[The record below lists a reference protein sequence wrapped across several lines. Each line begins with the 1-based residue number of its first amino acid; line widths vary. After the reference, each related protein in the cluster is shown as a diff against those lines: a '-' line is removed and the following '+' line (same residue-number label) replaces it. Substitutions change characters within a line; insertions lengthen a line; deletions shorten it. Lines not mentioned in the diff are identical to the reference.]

1 MNIHNTECSLV
12 CLSFLLLGPPFKKGA
27 RKQIKTR
34 IVRRLLDKEGS
45 DRLGFFISE
54 ERWLWEA
61 MMETNKVMDSVFI
74 NCCSLV
80 ISVKHKSYSLKLA
93 NEGTQWKNRLKI
105 KQRNYFLFHPHLHQA
120 PYAGTSTVLLFSSL
134 PSRFFF
140 LHILYCFP
148 HIESSRQLSPSILD
162 YGPLLLPVCYLTNWT
177 VSQAIAS
184 LHILLHATF
193 PPKYLPAMLYSKM
206 LWKFLTGQP

>member
-1 MNIHNTECSLV
+1 MNIPNTECSLV

-27 RKQIKTR
+27 RKQIKMR
-34 IVRRLLDKEGS
+34 IVRWLLDKEGS
-45 DRLGFFISE
+45 DRLGFFNSE

-74 NCCSLV
+74 NCRSLV

-140 LHILYCFP
+140 IHILYCFP
-148 HIESSRQLSPSILD
+148 HIESTYNFLPLSWTMVLFSYLYATLPTGLSLR
-162 YGPLLLPVCYLTNWT
+162 LLLHFTFYFT
-177 VSQAIAS
+177 
-184 LHILLHATF
+184 LHFHQNTC
-193 PPKYLPAMLYSKM
+193 
-206 LWKFLTGQP
+206 QPCFTQKCCGNF